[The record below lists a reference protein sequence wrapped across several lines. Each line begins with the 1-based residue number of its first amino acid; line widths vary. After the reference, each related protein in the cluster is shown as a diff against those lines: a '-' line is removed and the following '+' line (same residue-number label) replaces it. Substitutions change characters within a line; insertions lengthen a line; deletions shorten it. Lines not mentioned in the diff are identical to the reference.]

1 MTGPRL
7 RCQPCTSRAVAT
19 FGSLRNA
26 TADAIRS
33 CRIAADPINRSINGS
48 ISYRI
53 ISSVLRN
60 HRADPSVVSPGSSS
74 FIDSA
79 AIGRVRIAAGER
91 KDQRSARERQ
101 MAAQSDVYS
110 AHSPCANSTPA
121 PMAAVPCDPLAIPTV
136 GPHDRALGADAGVCR
151 SISRYS
157 SSAARCMRTRS
168 TQRPRLAGSYVIRW
182 RWAVADHTRA
192 EGADME
198 HVAFRC
204 VHRATARALTAAR
217 QSGHRT
223 RISHRPQAIYAF
235 SISAGY
241 CRMTRH

>member
-1 MTGPRL
+1 LSHPVPVVLLIPR
-7 RCQPCTSRAVAT
+7 RSAECESR
-19 FGSLRNA
+19 
-26 TADAIRS
+26 
-33 CRIAADPINRSINGS
+33 
-48 ISYRI
+48 
-53 ISSVLRN
+53 
-60 HRADPSVVSPGSSS
+60 RASD
-74 FIDSA
+74 
-79 AIGRVRIAAGER
+79 GER

-101 MAAQSDVYS
+101 MAAQSQTYIARD
-110 AHSPCANSTPA
+110 SPCANSTPA
-121 PMAAVPCDPLAIPTV
+121 PMAAVSCDPLAIPTV
-136 GPHDRALGADAGVCR
+136 GPHDRALGADASVCR

-168 TQRPRLAGSYVIRW
+168 SQRRRLAGSYVIRW

-204 VHRATARALTAAR
+204 VHRATARALTATR

-223 RISHRPQAIYAF
+223 RTSHRPQAIYAF
-235 SISAGY
+235 SISGGY